1 MLALLAVLCAA
12 PALRAPTAFI
22 APRVAAVPGGVVT
35 FRLPGAPDELP
46 AVVFNGTPVMV
57 VRQQDSWLAIVGI
70 GLSIEPGDYHVD
82 VQQPRRRTTTAPVQG
97 ERQDNTRVQQLK
109 VPPSQ
114 VNLSPEDEARV
125 AERTAKKCAR
135 RSTASRPMR
144 PSTLRLAQPVPGRRS
159 SSFGLRR
166 MFNGE
171 SRNPH
176 SGMDIAAPTG
186 TPIKAPLAGRVVD
199 VGSYFFNGN
208 NVVID
213 HGQGLLTMYCHL
225 SKIRVEVGQE
235 LKRGEVLGEVGATG
249 RVTGPHLHWGVSL
262 NGAMVDPALFLPPPP
277 PKKPAPKKKPD
288 LAQRPWLSSPA
299 RECDRRNRL
308 SAPALR

>member
-1 MLALLAVLCAA
+1 MTNYLARLALLGLLSVT
-12 PALRAPTAFI
+12 PAFGETFI
-22 APRVAAVPGGVVT
+22 APRVATVPGGVAT
-35 FRLPGAPDELP
+35 FKLPGTPDRVP
-46 AVVFNGTPVMV
+46 RVVFDGRQVMV
-57 VRQQDSWLAIVGI
+57 VRHEDSWLAIVGI
-70 GLSIEPGDYHVD
+70 GLSVEPGEYHVD
-82 VQQPRRRTTTAPVQG
+82 VQMPGGG
-97 ERQDNTRVQQLK
+97 EQKLPFTVSDKKYSVQQLK
-109 VPPSQ
+109 VPPNQ

-125 AERTAKKCAR
+125 ATEQQKVRAALD
-135 RSTASRPMR
+135 SFSSVSPA
-144 PSTLRLAQPVPGRRS
+144 TLRLEQPVPGRRS

-176 SGMDIAAPTG
+176 SGMDIAAPAG

-235 LKRGEVLGEVGATG
+235 LKRGEVLGDVGATG

-277 PKKPAPKKKPD
+277 AKKK
-288 LAQRPWLSSPA
+288 
-299 RECDRRNRL
+299 
-308 SAPALR
+308 

>member
-1 MLALLAVLCAA
+1 MTNYLARIALLAVLCTA
-12 PALRAPTAFI
+12 PAFADGAFV
-22 APRVAAVPGGVVT
+22 APRVSTVPGGVVT
-35 FRLPGAPDELP
+35 FKLAGPPDRLPT
-46 AVVFNGTPVMV
+46 VTFNGRPVMV

-70 GLSIEPGDYHVD
+70 GLSIEPGDYDVD
-82 VQQPRRRTTTAPVQG
+82 VLEAGGG
-97 ERQDNTRVQQLK
+97 ERKLPFAVRPKTYSVQQLK
-109 VPPSQ
+109 VAPGQ
-114 VNLSPEDEARV
+114 VNLSAENEARV
-125 AERTAKKCAR
+125 AREQEKVRAALDGF
-135 RSTASRPMR
+135 SPVAPA
-144 PSTLRLAQPVPGRRS
+144 TLRLQQPVPGRRS

-199 VGSYFFNGN
+199 VGTYFFNGN
-208 NVVID
+208 NVVVD

-235 LKRGEVLGEVGATG
+235 LKRGEVLGDVGATG

-277 PKKPAPKKKPD
+277 PKKPAVAKPPATTPATTPPAKK
-288 LAQRPWLSSPA
+288 
-299 RECDRRNRL
+299 
-308 SAPALR
+308 

>member
-1 MLALLAVLCAA
+1 MTNYLALLVVALALLPPAA
-12 PALRAPTAFI
+12 AGADTFI

-35 FRLPGAPDELP
+35 FKLAGEPDKPP
-46 AVVFNGTPVMV
+46 AVAFNGRPVMV
-57 VRQQDSWLAIVGI
+57 VRQNGLWLAVLGL
-70 GLSIEPGDYHVD
+70 GLSVEPGDHHVD
-82 VQQPRRRTTTAPVQG
+82 VSQPGSG
-97 ERQDNTRVQQLK
+97 EQKLPFTVIDKKYSVQQLK
-109 VPPSQ
+109 VPPGQ
-114 VNLSPEDEARV
+114 VNLSPENEARV
-125 AERTAKKCAR
+125 ASETEKVRAALNGFSA
-135 RSTASRPMR
+135 ST

-186 TPIKAPLAGRVVD
+186 TPIKAPLDGRVVD
-199 VGSYFFNGN
+199 VGNYFFNGN
-208 NVVID
+208 NVIVD

-225 SKIRVEVGQE
+225 SKIRVAAGQT
-235 LKRGEVLGEVGATG
+235 LKRGEVLGDVGATG

-277 PKKPAPKKKPD
+277 KKKPASKAPEKK
-288 LAQRPWLSSPA
+288 
-299 RECDRRNRL
+299 
-308 SAPALR
+308 

>member
-1 MLALLAVLCAA
+1 MTNYLARLALLGILFATPVLAGG
-12 PALRAPTAFI
+12 AFV
-22 APRVAAVPGGVVT
+22 APRVSSVPGGVVT
-35 FRLPGAPDELP
+35 FKLAGPPDRLPTA
-46 AVVFNGTPVMV
+46 AFNGRPVMV
-57 VRQQDSWLAIVGI
+57 VRQQDSWLAILGL
-70 GLSIEPGDYHVD
+70 GLSIEPGEYHLD
-82 VQQPRRRTTTAPVQG
+82 VLELGGG
-97 ERQDNTRVQQLK
+97 EQKLPFTVKPKTYAVQQLK
-109 VPPSQ
+109 VAPSQ
-114 VNLSPEDEARV
+114 VNLSPENEARV
-125 AERTAKKCAR
+125 AKEQEKVRAALDSFTSVAPA
-135 RSTASRPMR
+135 TI
-144 PSTLRLAQPVPGRRS
+144 RLEQPVPGRRS

-208 NVVID
+208 NVVVD
-213 HGQGLLTMYCHL
+213 HGRGLLTMYCHL

-235 LKRGEVLGEVGATG
+235 LKRGEVLGDVGATG

-277 PKKPAPKKKPD
+277 PKKKPAPVATKAPEKK
-288 LAQRPWLSSPA
+288 
-299 RECDRRNRL
+299 
-308 SAPALR
+308 

>member
-1 MLALLAVLCAA
+1 MTNYLARLGLLAVLCAA
-12 PALRAPTAFI
+12 PAFADGSFI
-22 APRVAAVPGGVVT
+22 APRVSGVPGGVVT
-35 FRLPGAPDELP
+35 FKLSGPPDLLP
-46 AVVFNGTPVMV
+46 AVVYNGRPVMV

-70 GLSIEPGDYHVD
+70 GLSIEPGEYHVEI
-82 VQQPRRRTTTAPVQG
+82 QERGGG
-97 ERQDNTRVQQLK
+97 EQKLPFTVKAKTYAVQQLK

-125 AERTAKKCAR
+125 AGEQEKVRAALDGF
-135 RSTASRPMR
+135 SPAAPA
-144 PSTLRLAQPVPGRRS
+144 TLRLEQPVPGRRS

-186 TPIKAPLAGRVVD
+186 TPVKAPLAGRVVD
-199 VGSYFFNGN
+199 VGTYFFNGN

-225 SKIRVEVGQE
+225 SKIRVEVGQ
-235 LKRGEVLGEVGATG
+235 VLGRGDVLGDVGATG

-277 PKKPAPKKKPD
+277 PKKKPAVTATDKK
-288 LAQRPWLSSPA
+288 
-299 RECDRRNRL
+299 
-308 SAPALR
+308 